1 MATKGKIVRR
11 VRRVRKTPPGAV
23 AERTSDEIA
32 DIVRTLGDMIEALK
46 SADCPR
52 GCDHIKPLIEMY
64 EWAFEEFKQARDGDG
79 RKPYSAKR
87 IAELCRV
94 LNVPLR

>member
-11 VRRVRKTPPGAV
+11 VKRVRKAPPGAV

-32 DIVRTLGDMIEALK
+32 DIVRTLGGTIEALK

-52 GCDHIKPLIEMY
+52 GCGHVRPLIEMY
-64 EWAFEEFKQARDGDG
+64 EWALEEFNQATDGDG
-79 RKPYSAKR
+79 KPTSERR
-87 IAELCRV
+87 ITELCRV
-94 LNVPLR
+94 LNVLLR

>member
-1 MATKGKIVRR
+1 MRR
-11 VRRVRKTPPGAV
+11 VKRVRKAPPGAV

-32 DIVRTLGDMIEALK
+32 DIVRMLRGTVEALK

-52 GCDHIKPLIEMY
+52 GCGHVRPLIEMY
-64 EWAFEEFKQARDGDG
+64 EWALEEFNQATDGDG
-79 RKPYSAKR
+79 GKPTSERR

-94 LNVPLR
+94 LNVLLR

>member
-1 MATKGKIVRR
+1 MATKDKNMRR
-11 VRRVRKTPPGAV
+11 VRRVRKAPPGAA

-32 DIVRTLGDMIEALK
+32 DIVRTLGGTVEALK

-52 GCDHIKPLIEMY
+52 GCGHVKPLIEMY
-64 EWAFEEFKQARDGDG
+64 EWALEEFNQATDDGG
-79 RKPYSAKR
+79 KPTSERR

-94 LNVPLR
+94 LNVLLR